1 MPIQT
6 FRRAPERARPEV
18 ALGPGASLVRGRAHE
33 GCGAARRTFALWLA
47 ARMDGPVF
55 WIAPDWAG
63 DRLNPDGVARF
74 LNPARLTFLSPRRPE
89 DVLWTM
95 EEALRAGAVPLVVAD
110 IPGLPG
116 LTPVRRLHLAA
127 ETGAAEGD
135 HVPLGLL
142 LTPGN
147 GGAQGVE
154 SRWRMAPAHRG
165 EDEGWTLHR
174 LRARTAPE
182 KHWQVAADGDGL
194 RLVDTP
200 AAAQAELA
208 LR

>member
-6 FRRAPERARPEV
+6 FRRAPERARPDV
-18 ALGPGASLVRGRAHE
+18 ALGPGARLVRGRAHE

-74 LNPARLTFLSPRRPE
+74 VNPARLTFVAPRRPE
-89 DVLWTM
+89 DVLWAM
-95 EEALRAGAVPLVVAD
+95 EEVLRAGAVPLVVAD

-135 HVPLGLL
+135 HVPMGLL
-142 LTPGN
+142 LTPGD

-154 SRWRMAPAHRG
+154 SRWRMTPTHRG
-165 EDEGWTLHR
+165 ADEGWRLQR
-174 LRARTAPE
+174 LRARTAPVTE
-182 KHWQVAADGDGL
+182 WQVASARDGL
-194 RLVDTP
+194 RLLDKP
-200 AAAQAELA
+200 AAVQAEPA
-208 LR
+208 